1 MNKKQNKNK
10 VILNI
15 LLIAFM
21 FTSVFGV
28 IIPSLMVLLS
38 SNISLGEFTK
48 DEIKTILFATIIMFV
63 VVFMFALVVFIKSKP
78 EQTHD
83 EKERDKK

>member
-1 MNKKQNKNK
+1 MNDKQNRIK

-15 LLIAFM
+15 LLITFM

-28 IIPSLMVLLS
+28 IIPSLMVLSS
-38 SNISLGEFTK
+38 SNIPLGGFTK
-48 DEIKTILFATIIMFV
+48 DEIRTILFATIIMFV

-83 EKERDKK
+83 EKEEYKK